1 MAARFSAELRLRR
14 AKRGAPQLVAA
25 RSRRGLVD
33 ASTARRYSF
42 LRRLCVVRE
51 MCGSAG
57 DARGSVRV
65 SVWGARYPSS
75 ARYPLVGSPNDAV
88 SRRLAGELR
97 REEAE
102 RRTGRCGEASGESEG
117 QARVGTDSRR
127 RRCRRRRAFR
137 RSAGI
142 PATRAHLL
150 GFDAAKVDKLPLL
163 NASHRL
169 ATLSHFAQTHQHPR
183 SHGLPPSAAPS
194 GWTARTTSPSSTARR
209 RRRPRPST
217 KTHPRVVA
225 SRCSTRAGS
234 PSRRRGACTSPT
246 PATTASASSTAT
258 ACACSPGRAR
268 AATPTARASRRRSR
282 TRAGWCSTRTACSSW
297 PTAAT
302 TASGGSRRR
311 AW

>member
-1 MAARFSAELRLRR
+1 MRGAARVAARFGR
-14 AKRGAPQLVAA
+14 
-25 RSRRGLVD
+25 
-33 ASTARRYSF
+33 
-42 LRRLCVVRE
+42 VV
-51 MCGSAG
+51 GSAG
-57 DARGSVRV
+57 RRTSSRRDRGVAWSAPRRRAATRSSGGPVPRESLAAQGTLEGSVRV
-65 SVWGARYPSS
+65 SAWGARATPRLH
-75 ARYPLVGSPNDAV
+75 ATLAWDVGSPDDAE
-88 SRRLAGELR
+88 SRLAGEVW
-97 REEAE
+97 REEVESEGGE
-102 RRTGRCGEASGESEG
+102 RASAEG

-137 RSAGI
+137 PSAGI
-142 PATRAHLL
+142 PATRSHLL

-169 ATLSHFAQTHQHPR
+169 ATLSQFAPTHQHPR
-183 SHGLPPSAAPS
+183 SHGLQPSAAPS

-209 RRRPRPST
+209 RRRPRPFT

>member
-1 MAARFSAELRLRR
+1 MRWADSQE
-14 AKRGAPQLVAA
+14 K
-25 RSRRGLVD
+25 
-33 ASTARRYSF
+33 
-42 LRRLCVVRE
+42 
-51 MCGSAG
+51 CG
-57 DARGSVRV
+57 
-65 SVWGARYPSS
+65 
-75 ARYPLVGSPNDAV
+75 
-88 SRRLAGELR
+88 
-97 REEAE
+97 E
-102 RRTGRCGEASGESEG
+102 RRRRVTTGKCGERASAEG

-137 RSAGI
+137 PSAGI
-142 PATRAHLL
+142 PATRSHLL